1 MFTEGLV
8 GCVVGQAAHKELGPG
23 RVLLA
28 GVVDHGGGRGG
39 RGGRREHGGYG
50 GRGRGGAGAGGRA
63 DSCGFGH

>member
-8 GCVVGQAAHKELGPG
+8 CCVVGQATHKELGPG

-39 RGGRREHGGYG
+39 RGGRG
-50 GRGRGGAGAGGRA
+50 
-63 DSCGFGH
+63 